1 MHVRRMDLQGKGMH
15 DMQDPD
21 SGRLTACE
29 WHDDYPEDDCQP
41 CLEAFANYEDMLYD
55 LYREMS

>member
-1 MHVRRMDLQGKGMH
+1 MDLQGKGMH